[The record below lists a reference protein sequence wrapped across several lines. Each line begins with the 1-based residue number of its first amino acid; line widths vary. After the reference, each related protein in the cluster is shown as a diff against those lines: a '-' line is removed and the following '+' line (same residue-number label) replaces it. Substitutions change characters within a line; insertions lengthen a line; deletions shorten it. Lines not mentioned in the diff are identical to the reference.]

1 MKSIEIYDT
10 TLRDGAQTED
20 ISLSLDDKISVIT
33 KLDQLGVHFIEAG
46 WPGANPKD
54 EKVFSRLR
62 HLKPRTSRIMA
73 FGSTCRPGASPEND
87 RLIKAVV
94 NARPYGV
101 TIFGKTW
108 DIHVMG
114 QGGLGCSLDENIR
127 MIRETVAYLKGLFPM
142 VMFDAEH
149 FFDGF
154 KANRDYAMAALR
166 AASDCGADRVV
177 LCDTNG
183 GSLPA
188 HIAEVTR
195 TVAGAI
201 SRPWGIH
208 CHNDSDLAV
217 ANSLCAVKAGAVHV
231 QGTING
237 VGERCGNAN
246 LCSIIPAL
254 SIKLGYETIPRENI
268 RMLSEVSRFFDDIAN
283 LSHNKHQPYVGEAA
297 FAHKGGVH
305 VSAVM
310 GDPITYEHMDP
321 DLVGNQRK
329 VLVSEHSGKSN
340 IICKAREFN
349 IDLSRH
355 DATASE
361 IVKIIKDLED
371 CGFQFEG
378 ADASLELLM
387 KKAMGEHMRFFNLKG
402 FRVNTERRSDDTD
415 PVSEA
420 TIMIEVD
427 GSVEHTASL
436 GNGPVNAL
444 DMALRK
450 ALQKFYPSLEEVQ
463 LLDYKVRVIS
473 SSKGTESVV
482 RVLIESGDRKDHWST
497 VGVSA
502 NILEASWMALVDS
515 MDYKL
520 YKDSRKASIRNKK
533 KQGPPPRGR
542 AR

>member
-1 MKSIEIYDT
+1 MRRVEIYDT
-10 TLRDGAQTED
+10 TLRDGAQAED
-20 ISLSLDDKISVIT
+20 ISLSLDDKVSIVS

-54 EKVFSRLR
+54 DKLFARLR
-62 HLKPRTSRIMA
+62 QMHPKNATILA
-73 FGSTCRPGASPEND
+73 FCSTCRPGQTPEND
-87 RLIKAVV
+87 RLIKAVL
-94 NARPYGV
+94 NARPQGV

-108 DIHVMG
+108 DIHVSG
-114 QGGLGCSLDENIR
+114 QGGLGCTLEENVR
-127 MIRETVAYLKGLFPM
+127 MIRDTVAFLKTHYPM
-142 VMFDAEH
+142 VIFDAEH

-154 KANRDYAMAALR
+154 RANSEYALAAVK
-166 AASDCGADRVV
+166 AASLGGADRVV

-183 GSLPA
+183 GSLPDY
-188 HIAEVTR
+188 IAA
-195 TVAGAI
+195 TVGRVKATI
-201 SRPWGIH
+201 TSPIGIH
-208 CHNDSDLAV
+208 CHNDSELAV
-217 ANSLCAVKAGAVHV
+217 ANSLSAVQAGAVQVH
-231 QGTING
+231 GTING

-246 LCSIIPAL
+246 LCSIIPTL
-254 SIKLGYETIPRENI
+254 SLKLGCETIPRENLG
-268 RMLSEVSRFFDDIAN
+268 MLSEISRFFDDIAN
-283 LSHNKHQPYVGEAA
+283 LSHDKHQPYVGEAA

-310 GDPITYEHMDP
+310 GDPSTYEHIDP
-321 DLVGNQRK
+321 SLVGNQRK

-340 IICKAREFN
+340 IIYKAREFN
-349 IDLSRH
+349 IDLSRD
-355 DATASE
+355 DATAAE
-361 IVKIIKDLED
+361 IVKSIKDLED

-387 KKAMGEHMRFFNLKG
+387 KKAMGEHMRFFKLKG

-427 GSVEHTASL
+427 GNVEHTAAL

-444 DMALRK
+444 DRALRK
-450 ALQKFYPSLEEVQ
+450 ALSKFYPSIEEVQ

-473 SSKGTESVV
+473 SRKGTESVV

-497 VGVSA
+497 VGVSS

-520 YKDSRKASIRNKK
+520 YKDSMKA
-533 KQGPPPRGR
+533 R
-542 AR
+542 ARHKNR